1 VVGVLGLSYSIKFDK
16 VVAIPGRSR
25 PCLVGSG
32 HRDLPKDFSQAFDG
46 LKHVNI
52 EAFDLAS
59 SNETNINTRLN
70 VSIFNPSVISIE
82 PIGLV
87 PANA

>member
-1 VVGVLGLSYSIKFDK
+1 LEVGTVTYRRTSL
-16 VVAIPGRSR
+16 
-25 PCLVGSG
+25 
-32 HRDLPKDFSQAFDG
+32 QAFDG

-87 PANA
+87 PTNA